1 MIEAQKKDYALG
13 MEVFLTDSP
22 GCGGVLRSSPEDFIV
37 EEAYLDLR
45 YAGGRYLVL
54 EVEKRDWDTHH
65 LIREISR
72 QLRISQKRI
81 GFAGT
86 KDKRAVT
93 RQRMSIMN
101 LEEGDLERV
110 NLPGLKIRVLGG
122 SNRAVGL
129 GDLRGND
136 FRIKIRKLECPQPR
150 SGISAVTEE
159 ISRLGGLPNYFGV
172 QRFGESRP
180 VTHLVGKALVRG
192 NMEEAAFIYL
202 ALPFA
207 SELQQSRRARQL
219 LWEKRDPA
227 LALKAFPEHL
237 RYERAMLNHLVAHPR
252 DYAGSFLVLP
262 PNLRR
267 LFVHAYQSYLFN
279 RLLSRRLRSG
289 LPLDRAVEG
298 DVVCFTRA
306 ELPDVSRTQRAT
318 KDNLEAVNRLAERR
332 RAFVTL
338 PLLGYQSELA
348 AGAAGGMEK
357 EVLASE
363 GMSLEGFKVEACPE
377 LGSPGGERAAM
388 LRCHIDAR
396 VEDDVAELQ
405 FFLPPGSYAT
415 VVLREYMKDKTSAA
429 AETTSADNAATAGDT
444 IISE

>member
-1 MIEAQKKDYALG
+1 MIAALQKDFAVG
-13 MEVFLTDSP
+13 MELFLTDSP
-22 GCGGVLRSSPEDFIV
+22 GCGGVLRSTPEDFSV
-37 EEAYLDLR
+37 EEVYPDLK

-81 GFAGT
+81 SFAGT

-101 LEEGDLERV
+101 LAEGDLEKV
-110 NLPGLKIRVLGG
+110 NLPGVEMKALGR
-122 SNRAVGL
+122 SNRGVNL
-129 GDLRGND
+129 GDLRGNS
-136 FRIKIRKLECPQPR
+136 FRVKIRKLKCPRP
-150 SGISAVTEE
+150 SSSIAGITEE
-159 ISRLGGLPNYFGV
+159 ISRLGGLPNYFGT

-180 VTHLVGKALVRG
+180 VTHLVGKELVRG
-192 NMEEAAFIYL
+192 RLEEAAFIYL

-207 SELQQSRRARQL
+207 GELEQSRRAREQ

-227 LALKAFPEHL
+227 LALKSFPEHL
-237 RYERAMLNHLVAHPR
+237 RYERAMLNHLVGHPG

-262 PNLRR
+262 TNLRR

-289 LPLDRAVEG
+289 LPLDRAVKG
-298 DVVCFTRA
+298 DVVCFAR
-306 ELPDVSRTQRAT
+306 EGLPDVSRTQKAT
-318 KDNLEAVNRLAERR
+318 DENLEAVNRLAERE

-338 PLLGYQSELA
+338 PLLGYQSDLDS
-348 AGAAGGMEK
+348 GAAGEMER
-357 EVLASE
+357 EILAEE
-363 GMSLEGFKVEACPE
+363 GVALEGFKVEACSE
-377 LGSPGGERAAM
+377 LGSRGARRAAM
-388 LRCHIDAR
+388 LRANISAK
-396 VEDDVAELQ
+396 VEEDVAELQ

-415 VVLREYMKDKTSAA
+415 VVLREYMKTEAGTANDTAA
-429 AETTSADNAATAGDT
+429 ADDT
-444 IISE
+444 IITE

>member
-1 MIEAQKKDYALG
+1 MIEAPEKDHALG
-13 MEVFLTDSP
+13 MEFFLTDSP
-22 GCGGVLRSSPEDFIV
+22 GCGGILRSSPEDFSV
-37 EEAYLDLR
+37 EEVYPDLR

-72 QLRISQKRI
+72 QLRISQKRV

-101 LEEGDLERV
+101 LEEGDLEKV
-110 NLPGLKIRVLGG
+110 TLHGLKMKVLGR

-129 GDLRGND
+129 GDLRGNN
-136 FRIKIRKLECPQPR
+136 FRIKIRKLECPRPR
-150 SGISAVTEE
+150 WSISGITEE

-180 VTHLVGKALVRG
+180 VTHLVGKSLVRG
-192 NMEEAAFIYL
+192 NLEDAAFIYL

-207 SELQQSRRARQL
+207 RELELSRRAREQ
-219 LWEKRDPA
+219 LWEDRDPA

-237 RYERAMLNHLVAHPR
+237 RYERAMLNHLVASPE

-289 LPLDRAVEG
+289 LPLDRAVLG
-298 DVVCFTRA
+298 DVVCFARDG
-306 ELPDVSRTQRAT
+306 LPDASRTQKAT
-318 KDNLEAVNRLAERR
+318 EANLEAVNRLAERR

-338 PLLGYQSELA
+338 TLLGYQSDLV
-348 AGAAGGMEK
+348 AGAVGDMEREMLAG
-357 EVLASE
+357 E
-363 GMSLEGFKVEACPE
+363 GVTLEGFKVEACSE
-377 LGSPGGERAAM
+377 LGSCGARRPAL
-388 LRCHIDAR
+388 LRCNIIAD
-396 VEDDVAELQ
+396 VEKDVAELQ

-415 VVLREYMKDKTSAA
+415 VVLREYMKMD
-429 AETTSADNAATAGDT
+429 TTTAGDT
-444 IISE
+444 IITDQP

>member
-1 MIEAQKKDYALG
+1 MIEAPEKDCALG
-13 MEVFLTDSP
+13 MEFFLTDSP
-22 GCGGVLRSSPEDFIV
+22 GCGGILRSSPEDFAV

-110 NLPGLKIRVLGG
+110 TLPGLKMKVLGR

-129 GDLRGND
+129 GDLRGNS
-136 FRIKIRKLECPQPR
+136 FRIKIRKLECPQPGP
-150 SGISAVTEE
+150 SISRITEE

-180 VTHLVGKALVRG
+180 VTHLVGKSLVRG
-192 NMEEAAFIYL
+192 DLEAAAFIYL

-207 SELQQSRRARQL
+207 GELEFSRRAREQ
-219 LWEKRDPA
+219 LWEDRDPA
-227 LALKAFPEHL
+227 AALKAFPEHL
-237 RYERAMLNHLVAHPR
+237 RYERAMLNHLVRCPG
-252 DYAGSFLVLP
+252 DYAGSLLVLP

-279 RLLSRRLRSG
+279 RLLSSRLRSG
-289 LPLDRAVEG
+289 LPLDRGMAG
-298 DVVCFTRA
+298 DVVCFARA
-306 ELPDVSRTQRAT
+306 GLPDASRTQKVT
-318 KDNLEAVNRLAERR
+318 EENLEAVNRLAERR
-332 RAFVTL
+332 RAFVAL
-338 PLLGYQSELA
+338 PLLGYESELA
-348 AGAAGGMEK
+348 VGAVGDMERK
-357 EVLASE
+357 LLAEE
-363 GMSLEGFKVEACPE
+363 GVALQGFEVEACPE
-377 LGSPGGERAAM
+377 VGSRGARRPAL
-388 LRCHIDAR
+388 LRCHIAAD

-415 VVLREYMKDKTSAA
+415 VVMREYMKMETAAADKTAA
-429 AETTSADNAATAGDT
+429 AGDT
-444 IISE
+444 IITE